1 MAKRRVF
8 ILYSHPLFAK
18 GIESLLHQEAGLE
31 VASLSLDQGDLLE
44 AVKAFG
50 PDVVIID
57 SDPQVVAQLVPRLL
71 QQHPGLKVVG
81 MTPGENEV
89 TVHYRQQERVTT
101 IGDLVGILEES
112 RKGVVNPSQSLKI

>member
-18 GIESLLHQEAGLE
+18 GVESLLHQEADLE
-31 VASLSLDQGDLLE
+31 VAGLSLDQGDSSE

-57 SDPQVVAQLVPRLL
+57 SESQVVAQLVPTLL
-71 QQHPGLKVVG
+71 QQHPGLKVVS
-81 MTPGENEV
+81 MNPGENEV
-89 TVHYRQQERVTT
+89 TIHYRQQERVTT
-101 IGDLVGILEES
+101 IGDLVEILREGRS
-112 RKGVVNPSQSLKI
+112 PGKG